1 MQRRDFLKLSAGT
14 AAAAA
19 FASRASAQG
28 AVKEIRIGYQ
38 KTGVL
43 VITRQRATLEKH
55 FTPQGIDV
63 KWVEFSSGPPMME
76 AMNVGSVDY
85 GAVGDSPPVFAQA
98 AGAAIVYAAGQPITN
113 GQGILVPKDSS
124 IRSIADL
131 KGKRIGFT
139 KGSSA
144 HNVVVQTLEKAGLT
158 YADITPVYL
167 TPPDAG
173 PAFANGSIEAWA
185 IWDPYFAIGETKQNG
200 RILINAREVTKTNS
214 FYIANREFAKNHGAI
229 LQQIVDVTTATG
241 KWAEQNRDEV
251 AKSLGRDHRCSAG
264 HPGRRRRSREFRD
277 RPRHRRH
284 RRDPAGRRRPLLQAR
299 PDPEADRHPRH
310 RLAQHGDL
318 IVPTNLPI
326 SKGLN
331 MRRIIQ
337 RLIAAHRAVDRH
349 RRRCGRHLLRSGQGR
364 PHRLPEIRQAGA
376 AQEQGHAG
384 AEAGGRRLQ
393 GGVDRIPVRPAAARS
408 AQCRRDRFRQHRR
421 SPADLR
427 AGRRR
432 ADPVCRL

>member
-1 MQRRDFLKLSAGT
+1 MQRRDFLTFSIAA

-19 FASRASAQG
+19 FASRATAQG

-43 VITRQRATLEKH
+43 VIARQRATLEKH
-55 FTPQGIDV
+55 FAPQGIDV

-113 GQGILVPKDSS
+113 GQGILVPKDSP

-131 KGKRIGFT
+131 KGKSVGFT

-185 IWDPYFAIGETKQNG
+185 IWDPYFAIGETKHNG

-214 FYIANREFAKNHGAI
+214 FYIANRDFAKNHGAI

-241 KWAEQNRDEV
+241 QWAEQHRDEV
-251 AKSLGRDHRCSAG
+251 ARSLAAITGV
-264 HPGRRRRSREFRD
+264 
-277 RPRHRRH
+277 
-284 RRDPAGRRRPLLQAR
+284 PLDIQTVA
-299 PDPEADRHPRH
+299 ADRANFVIGPVTDDIVATQQGVADRFFK
-310 RLAQHGDL
+310 LGL
-318 IVPTNLPI
+318 IPKPI
-326 SKGLN
+326 
-331 MRRIIQ
+331 
-337 RLIAAHRAVDRH
+337 V
-349 RRRCGRHLLRSGQGR
+349 
-364 PHRLPEIRQAGA
+364 IRDIVW
-376 AQEQGHAG
+376 
-384 AEAGGRRLQ
+384 RN
-393 GGVDRIPVRPAAARS
+393 PAA
-408 AQCRRDRFRQHRR
+408 
-421 SPADLR
+421 
-427 AGRRR
+427 
-432 ADPVCRL
+432 